1 MSGGSLDYFY
11 ARLREHV
18 GDFGDVELDDLTKDL
33 AELFYNREWFLS
45 GDTGEGNWRE
55 ARKKFKEKWLY
66 KGGRDE
72 RLRHYIDEA
81 AEKLRDEFGLNDHR
95 RCETCKH
102 WTPKRSDYGECEFE
116 TAYRTHRH
124 IVCKKWEEKEEK

>member
-33 AELFYNREWFLS
+33 AELFYQREWFLS

-55 ARKKFKEKWLY
+55 ARKVFKQKWLRS
-66 KGGRDE
+66 GSREE
-72 RLRHYIDEA
+72 RFEKYIDIAIESI
-81 AEKLRDEFGLNDHR
+81 RNDFGLNDHK
-95 RCETCKH
+95 RCESCKH
-102 WTPKRSDYGECEFE
+102 WVHEHGSYGDCEF
-116 TAYRTHRH
+116 RTTYTHKGE
-124 IVCKKWEEKEEK
+124 ICEKWEEKEEK